1 MLVCH
6 PASSGAK
13 LPGAKPSPILFNVPQ
28 GRPPMA
34 LIHISGNAGAKAKPL
49 LAKIP
54 VDTVMMARFAVTRP
68 CCVWA
73 VT

>member
-1 MLVCH
+1 
-6 PASSGAK
+6 
-13 LPGAKPSPILFNVPQ
+13 
-28 GRPPMA
+28 MA